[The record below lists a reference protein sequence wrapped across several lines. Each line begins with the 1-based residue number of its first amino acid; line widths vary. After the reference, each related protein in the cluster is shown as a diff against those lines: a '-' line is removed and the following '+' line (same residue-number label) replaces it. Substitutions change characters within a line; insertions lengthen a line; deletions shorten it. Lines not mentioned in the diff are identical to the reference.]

1 MSKSMSQIEDEQP
14 KERGLRPEALPEDLN
29 NQKRTEVAKDLR
41 PEAQLPKAGDGI
53 GQSFSRPGKRQP
65 RPIGPTWH
73 VFTTVIS
80 AAFIVATL
88 FSIWSPGSLIVKSL
102 PDQMVEALSVAPL
115 DVIKPTPAASMPVD
129 FSSDRIGIVVGHRGN
144 ENDKG
149 AVCSDG
155 LTELDINTN
164 IATYVQQ
171 KLIKAGYKVDL
182 LDEFDPRL
190 SNYQAG
196 LLLSIHSD
204 SCDYINESATGFKV
218 AAALAEQKQDNS
230 VRLVDC
236 IADRYAKITGLKYH
250 YQSITQDMTYYHA
263 YSEINP
269 YTVAGIIEVG
279 FLNLDKEI
287 LTTKPELLADGI
299 VSGISCYMNNEAI
312 AAQPTAE

>member
-1 MSKSMSQIEDEQP
+1 MSKSMSQIDDEQP
-14 KERGLRPEALPEDLN
+14 KERGLRPEAMPDDVI
-29 NQKRTEVAKDLR
+29 NQNGTTKENPLR
-41 PEAQLPKAGDGI
+41 PEAQLPKTEDAL
-53 GQSFSRPGKRQP
+53 GQGSPRRGRRQP
-65 RPIGPTWH
+65 RPVGPTWH
-73 VFTTVIS
+73 VFTTVVS

-88 FSIWSPGSLIVKSL
+88 FSIWSTGSLTVKSL
-102 PDQMVEALSVAPL
+102 PDQMVDALSVAPL
-115 DVIKPTPAASMPVD
+115 DAIKPTPAASMPVD
-129 FSSDRIGIVVGHRGN
+129 FPSDRIGIVVGHRGN

-149 AVCSDG
+149 AVCIDG
-155 LTELDINTN
+155 LTELDVNSN
-164 IATYVQQ
+164 VATYVQQ
-171 KLIKAGYKVDL
+171 KLIKAGYTVDL

-190 SNYQAG
+190 NNYQAG

-230 VRLVDC
+230 IRLVDC
-236 IADRYAKITGLKYH
+236 IADRYTKATGLKYH

-287 LTTKPELLADGI
+287 LTTQPELLADGI
-299 VSGISCYMNNEAI
+299 VSGISCYMNNEA
-312 AAQPTAE
+312 ATTQPTD

>member
-1 MSKSMSQIEDEQP
+1 MSKSMSQIDDDQP
-14 KERGLRPEALPEDLN
+14 KERLLRPEAKSDESVSYDRP
-29 NQKRTEVAKDLR
+29 AKDITLR
-41 PEAQLPKAGDGI
+41 PEAQLPKAGDDFVSGLPLRVKRR
-53 GQSFSRPGKRQP
+53 SRPV
-65 RPIGPTWH
+65 GPTWH
-73 VFTTVIS
+73 VFTTVVS

-102 PDQMVEALSVAPL
+102 PDQMVDALSVAPL
-115 DVIKPTPAASMPVD
+115 NQSVPTPALSMPID
-129 FSSDRIGIVVGHRGN
+129 FPSDRVGIVVGHRGN
-144 ENDKG
+144 ESDKG

-155 LTELDINTN
+155 LTELDINSN
-164 IATYVQQ
+164 VATYVQQ
-171 KLIKAGYKVDL
+171 KLIKAGYTVDL

-196 LLLSIHSD
+196 LLLAIHSD

-218 AAALAEQKQDNS
+218 AAALAEQKHENS
-230 VRLVDC
+230 ERLVAC
-236 IADRYAKITGLKYH
+236 IADRYAKATGLKYH

-299 VSGISCYMNNEAI
+299 VSGMSCFMNNETI
-312 AAQPTAE
+312 DTKPVD

>member
-1 MSKSMSQIEDEQP
+1 MSKSMSQVDDEQP
-14 KERGLRPEALPEDLN
+14 KQRGLRPEALADDATSPDRLPKE
-29 NQKRTEVAKDLR
+29 EMLR
-41 PEAQLPKAGDGI
+41 PEALLPKNNEAMGQVVAYRRNRRPRAI
-53 GQSFSRPGKRQP
+53 GT
-65 RPIGPTWH
+65 TWH

-102 PDQMVEALSVAPL
+102 PDQMVEALSIAPL
-115 DVIKPTPAASMPVD
+115 GPTTPTPAYSMPVD
-129 FSSDRIGIVVGHRGN
+129 FPSDRIGIVVGHRGN
-144 ENDKG
+144 ESDKG

-155 LTELDINTN
+155 LTELDVNSN
-164 IATYVQQ
+164 VATYVQQ
-171 KLIKAGYKVDL
+171 KLIKAGYTVDL

-196 LLLSIHSD
+196 LLLAIHAD

-218 AAALAEQKQDNS
+218 AAALAEQKQENS
-230 VRLVDC
+230 ERLVAC
-236 IADRYAKITGLKYH
+236 IADRYANITGLKYH

-269 YTVAGIIEVG
+269 FTVAGIIEVG

-299 VSGISCYMNNEAI
+299 VSGISCYMNNESI
-312 AAQPTAE
+312 TTKPAE

>member
-1 MSKSMSQIEDEQP
+1 
-14 KERGLRPEALPEDLN
+14 
-29 NQKRTEVAKDLR
+29 
-41 PEAQLPKAGDGI
+41 
-53 GQSFSRPGKRQP
+53 
-65 RPIGPTWH
+65 
-73 VFTTVIS
+73 
-80 AAFIVATL
+80 
-88 FSIWSPGSLIVKSL
+88 LIVKSL
-102 PDQMVEALSVAPL
+102 PDQMVEALSVSPL
-115 DVIKPTPAASMPVD
+115 DVARPTSAVSMPVD
-129 FSSDRIGIVVGHRGN
+129 FPSDRIGIVVGHRGN

-155 LTELDINTN
+155 LTELDVNTN
-164 IATYVQQ
+164 VATYVQQ
-171 KLIKAGYKVDL
+171 KLIKAGYTVDL

-190 SNYQAG
+190 NNYQAG

-230 VRLVDC
+230 LRLVEC
-236 IADRYAKITGLKYH
+236 IADRYAKATGLKYH

-263 YSEINP
+263 YSEINA

-299 VSGISCYMNNEAI
+299 VSGISCYMNNEATTL
-312 AAQPTAE
+312 QPTE

>member
-1 MSKSMSQIEDEQP
+1 MSKSMSQMDDEQP
-14 KERGLRPEALPEDLN
+14 KDRSLRPEALMDAEISKSKLSQD
-29 NQKRTEVAKDLR
+29 ESLR
-41 PEAQLPKAGDGI
+41 PEAQLPKAGEVTVPDLSHPGRR
-53 GQSFSRPGKRQP
+53 QRRPVGT
-65 RPIGPTWH
+65 TWS

-102 PDQMVEALSVAPL
+102 PDQMVDALSVAPL
-115 DVIKPTPAASMPVD
+115 GAITPTLSVSMPLD
-129 FSSDRIGIVVGHRGN
+129 FPSDRIGIVVGHRGN

-155 LTELDINTN
+155 LTELDVNTN

-171 KLIKAGYKVDL
+171 KLIKAGYNVDL

-196 LLLSIHSD
+196 LLLSIHAD

-230 VRLVDC
+230 ERLVAC
-236 IADRYAKITGLKYH
+236 MADRYAKLTGLKYH

-299 VSGISCYMNNEAI
+299 VNGISCYMNDETI
-312 AAQPTAE
+312 TTQPTE

>member
-1 MSKSMSQIEDEQP
+1 MSKSMSLIDDEKP
-14 KERGLRPEALPEDLN
+14 KERGLRPEALADEAN
-29 NQKRTEVAKDLR
+29 NSDKLPKDDFLR

-53 GQSFSRPGKRQP
+53 GKVSDYRRKHQP
-65 RPIGPTWH
+65 RAIGTTWH

-102 PDQMVEALSVAPL
+102 PDQMVDALSISPL
-115 DVIKPTPAASMPVD
+115 GAATPTPVFSMPAD
-129 FSSDRIGIVVGHRGN
+129 FETDRIGIVVGHRGN
-144 ENDKG
+144 ESDKG

-155 LTELDINTN
+155 LTELDVNSN
-164 IATYVQQ
+164 VATYVQQ

-182 LDEFDPRL
+182 LDEFDARL

-196 LLLSIHSD
+196 LLLAIHAD

-218 AAALAEQKQDNS
+218 AAALAEQKQENPE
-230 VRLVDC
+230 RLVAC
-236 IADRYAKITGLKYH
+236 IADRYANVTGLKYH

-269 YTVAGIIEVG
+269 FTVAGIIEVG

-299 VSGISCYMNNEAI
+299 VSGISCYLNNE
-312 AAQPTAE
+312 TAESQPVE

>member
-1 MSKSMSQIEDEQP
+1 MSKSMSQIDDNQP
-14 KERGLRPEALPEDLN
+14 KDRAVRPEAKVDEAVN
-29 NQKRTEVAKDLR
+29 NEKLAKDVTLR
-41 PEAQLPKAGDGI
+41 PEAQLPKSGEEFGP
-53 GQSFSRPGKRQP
+53 GLSRRGKRQP
-65 RPIGPTWH
+65 RPIGTTWH

-88 FSIWSPGSLIVKSL
+88 FSIWSPGTLIVKSL
-102 PDQMVEALSVAPL
+102 PDQMVDALSVAPL
-115 DVIKPTPAASMPVD
+115 SASTPTPALSMPID
-129 FSSDRIGIVVGHRGN
+129 FPSDRIGIVVGHRGN
-144 ENDKG
+144 ESDKG

-155 LTELDINTN
+155 LTELDVNSN
-164 IATYVQQ
+164 VATYVQQ
-171 KLIKAGYKVDL
+171 KLIKAGYTVDL

-196 LLLSIHSD
+196 LLLAIHAD

-218 AAALAEQKQDNS
+218 AAALAERKQENS
-230 VRLVDC
+230 ERLVAC
-236 IADRYAKITGLKYH
+236 IADKYAKATGLKYH

-299 VSGISCYMNNEAI
+299 VSGISCFMNNETVTT
-312 AAQPTAE
+312 QPGE

>member
-1 MSKSMSQIEDEQP
+1 MA
-14 KERGLRPEALPEDLN
+14 RR
-29 NQKRTEVAKDLR
+29 
-41 PEAQLPKAGDGI
+41 
-53 GQSFSRPGKRQP
+53 GKRQP
-65 RPIGPTWH
+65 RSIGTTWH

-102 PDQMVEALSVAPL
+102 PDQMVDALSVAPL
-115 DVIKPTPAASMPVD
+115 GAITPTPALSMPMD
-129 FSSDRIGIVVGHRGN
+129 FPSDRIGIVVGHRGN

-155 LTELDINTN
+155 LTELDVNTN
-164 IATYVQQ
+164 VATYVQQ
-171 KLIKAGYKVDL
+171 KLIKAGFNVDL

-196 LLLSIHSD
+196 LLLSIHAD
-204 SCDYINESATGFKV
+204 SCDYVNESATGFKV
-218 AAALAEQKQDNS
+218 AAALAEQKQENS
-230 VRLVDC
+230 ERLVAC
-236 IADRYAKITGLKYH
+236 IADRYAKATSLKYH

-299 VSGISCYMNNEAI
+299 VSGISCYMNNETLAT
-312 AAQPTAE
+312 QPADE

>member
-1 MSKSMSQIEDEQP
+1 
-14 KERGLRPEALPEDLN
+14 
-29 NQKRTEVAKDLR
+29 
-41 PEAQLPKAGDGI
+41 
-53 GQSFSRPGKRQP
+53 
-65 RPIGPTWH
+65 
-73 VFTTVIS
+73 
-80 AAFIVATL
+80 
-88 FSIWSPGSLIVKSL
+88 
-102 PDQMVEALSVAPL
+102 
-115 DVIKPTPAASMPVD
+115 MPMD
-129 FSSDRIGIVVGHRGN
+129 FPSDRIGIVVGHRGN

-155 LTELDINTN
+155 LTELDVNTN
-164 IATYVQQ
+164 VATYVQQ
-171 KLIKAGYKVDL
+171 KLIKAGFNVDL

-218 AAALAEQKQDNS
+218 AAALAEQKQENS
-230 VRLVDC
+230 ERLVAC
-236 IADRYAKITGLKYH
+236 IADRYAKATGLKYH

-299 VSGISCYMNNEAI
+299 VSGISCYMNNETLAT
-312 AAQPTAE
+312 QPAD